1 MKFGVSD
8 ANVCRFGYMKR
19 YSIQYRLAIVTA
31 KCRTCLRSYDLM
43 ALYKCLLLLL
53 LFIIIIIKELA
64 FA

>member
-1 MKFGVSD
+1 
-8 ANVCRFGYMKR
+8 MKR